1 VLVTVGGSLACFEG
15 IRRVRVLRFLFGVE
29 KGSSFKKPTP

>member
-1 VLVTVGGSLACFEG
+1 VTVGGSLACFEG

-29 KGSSFKKPTP
+29 QRVSFKKQTP